1 MSCDCFHNISL
12 VNTATH
18 RSTQKNFESFYIF
31 MKMPISQQ
39 PIEQNNFFFFVN
51 KAENVYFCMNII
63 IFPIFHFFPPKM
75 VTEVQKHD
83 NFSWFW
89 QILTKNIFL
98 NSFFDQLP
106 MYLSKFCFVILIKQV
121 KSFLLHILKIQIA
134 KGKGS
139 KMGKECKKCLPT
151 TSARPFKW
159 QFKTCSDSIFEYT
172 RHGDDSPCNYLSRK
186 KKI

>member
-1 MSCDCFHNISL
+1 MCTFAWILS
-12 VNTATH
+12 
-18 RSTQKNFESFYIF
+18 
-31 MKMPISQQ
+31 
-39 PIEQNNFFFFVN
+39 
-51 KAENVYFCMNII
+51 
-63 IFPIFHFFPPKM
+63 FFPFFTFSLPKWWQNYKNM
-75 VTEVQKHD
+75 TILADFHK
-83 NFSWFW
+83 FW
-89 QILTKNIFL
+89 QKIFFL

-121 KSFLLHILKIQIA
+121 KSFLLHIFNMQIA
-134 KGKGS
+134 QGKGS

>member
-1 MSCDCFHNISL
+1 M
-12 VNTATH
+12 
-18 RSTQKNFESFYIF
+18 F
-31 MKMPISQQ
+31 MKKPISQQ
-39 PIEQNNFFFFVN
+39 PVEQNVFLN

-75 VTEVQKHD
+75 VTELQKHD

-186 KKI
+186 KKFNS